1 MKTLEANKMEP
12 FEPTHPGEVIKDEI
26 EYRGISQRALAAQ
39 IGVSYTQLNE
49 VLNGKRTL
57 NTELALLISAALDI
71 DAEPLLA
78 MQTRYDIITARR
90 NQGFLSRLKSIRKIA
105 AAELLRGMGVDFE
118 ILTKETPE
126 DYPANLPLDEVPK
139 YLSLQKSLA
148 FTDEELPAD
157 FLLITSDTVVICES
171 EILGKP
177 KDREDAARMLQL
189 LSGKTHH
196 VVTGVTVRSKEKT
209 ESFAVRSNV
218 AFAQLDAEEINYYIE
233 HCKPFDKAGAYGI
246 QEWIGYVGIS
256 GLEGSF
262 YNVMGLPTRKL
273 YQCLKSF

>member
-1 MKTLEANKMEP
+1 
-12 FEPTHPGEVIKDEI
+12 
-26 EYRGISQRALAAQ
+26 
-39 IGVSYTQLNE
+39 
-49 VLNGKRTL
+49 
-57 NTELALLISAALDI
+57 
-71 DAEPLLA
+71 
-78 MQTRYDIITARR
+78 
-90 NQGFLSRLKSIRKIA
+90 
-105 AAELLRGMGVDFE
+105 MGVDFE

-126 DYPANLPLDEVPK
+126 DYPEDLPLDEVPK

-148 FTDEELPAD
+148 FGDEDLPTG
-157 FLLITSDTVVICES
+157 FLLITSDTVVICEG

-177 KDREDAARMLQL
+177 KDRDDAVRMLQL

-196 VVTGVTVRSKEKT
+196 VVTGVTVRSSEKT
-209 ESFAVRSNV
+209 ESFAVRSDV
-218 AFAQLDAEEINYYIE
+218 TFAQLDPEEIDYYVDRYQ
-233 HCKPFDKAGAYGI
+233 PYDKAGAYGI

>member
-1 MKTLEANKMEP
+1 
-12 FEPTHPGEVIKDEI
+12 
-26 EYRGISQRALAAQ
+26 
-39 IGVSYTQLNE
+39 
-49 VLNGKRTL
+49 
-57 NTELALLISAALDI
+57 
-71 DAEPLLA
+71 
-78 MQTRYDIITARR
+78 
-90 NQGFLSRLKSIRKIA
+90 
-105 AAELLRGMGVDFE
+105 MGVDFE

-126 DYPANLPLDEVPK
+126 DYPADLPLDEVPK

-148 FTDEELPAD
+148 FGDEDLPAD
-157 FLLITSDTVVICES
+157 FLLVTSDTVVICEG

-177 KDREDAARMLQL
+177 KDRVDAVRMLQL

-196 VVTGVTVRSKEKT
+196 VVTGVTVRSAEKT
-209 ESFAVRSNV
+209 ESFAVRSDV
-218 AFAQLDAEEINYYIE
+218 TFAQLDPEEIDYYVDRYQ
-233 HCKPFDKAGAYGI
+233 PYDKAGAYGI

>member
-1 MKTLEANKMEP
+1 MLSNLKKY
-12 FEPTHPGEVIKDEI
+12 HII
-26 EYRGISQRALAAQ
+26 LA
-39 IGVSYTQLNE
+39 S
-49 VLNGKRTL
+49 K
-57 NTELALLISAALDI
+57 S
-71 DAEPLLA
+71 P
-78 MQTRYDIITARR
+78 RR
-90 NQGFLSRLKSIRKIA
+90 Q
-105 AAELLRGMGVDFE
+105 ELLRGMCVDFT
-118 ILTKETPE
+118 IMTKETDETFPPE
-126 DYPANLPLDEVPK
+126 MSLDEVPK

-148 FTDEELPAD
+148 FNDDELPVD
-157 FLLITSDTVVICES
+157 YLLITSDTVVICEG

-196 VVTGVTVRSKEKT
+196 VVTGVTVRSAEKT

-218 AFAQLDAEEINYYIE
+218 TFAELDAEEIDYYIE
-233 HCKPFDKAGAYGI
+233 HCKPYDKAGAYGI

-273 YQCLKSF
+273 YGVLKAF

>member
-1 MKTLEANKMEP
+1 MLTNLKKY
-12 FEPTHPGEVIKDEI
+12 HII
-26 EYRGISQRALAAQ
+26 LA
-39 IGVSYTQLNE
+39 S
-49 VLNGKRTL
+49 K
-57 NTELALLISAALDI
+57 S
-71 DAEPLLA
+71 P
-78 MQTRYDIITARR
+78 RR
-90 NQGFLSRLKSIRKIA
+90 Q
-105 AAELLRGMGVDFE
+105 ELLRGMGVDFE

-126 DYPANLPLDEVPK
+126 DYPTDLPLDEVPK

-157 FLLITSDTVVICES
+157 YLLITSDTVVICEG

-177 KDREDAARMLQL
+177 KDREDATRMLRL

-196 VVTGVTVRSKEKT
+196 VVTGVTVRSVEKT
-209 ESFAVRSNV
+209 ESFAVRSDV
-218 AFAQLDAEEINYYIE
+218 TFAQLDTDEIDYYIE
-233 HCKPFDKAGAYGI
+233 NCLPFDKAGAYGI

-273 YQCLKSF
+273 YQCLKTF

>member
-1 MKTLEANKMEP
+1 MLTNLK
-12 FEPTHPGEVIKDEI
+12 
-26 EYRGISQRALAAQ
+26 EYHIILA
-39 IGVSYTQLNE
+39 S
-49 VLNGKRTL
+49 K
-57 NTELALLISAALDI
+57 S
-71 DAEPLLA
+71 P
-78 MQTRYDIITARR
+78 RR
-90 NQGFLSRLKSIRKIA
+90 Q
-105 AAELLRGMGVDFE
+105 ELLRGMGVDFE

-126 DYPANLPLDEVPK
+126 NYPSDLPLDEVPK

-148 FTDEELPAD
+148 FDDNELPAD
-157 FLLITSDTVVICES
+157 YLLITSDTVVICEG

-177 KDREDAARMLQL
+177 KDREDASRMLEL

-196 VVTGVTVRSKEKT
+196 VVTGVTVRSAEKT
-209 ESFAVRSNV
+209 TSFAVRSNV
-218 AFAQLDAEEINYYIE
+218 TFAELEQDEIDYYIE
-233 HCKPFDKAGAYGI
+233 HCKPYDKAGAYGI

>member
-1 MKTLEANKMEP
+1 MLTNLKKY
-12 FEPTHPGEVIKDEI
+12 HII
-26 EYRGISQRALAAQ
+26 LA
-39 IGVSYTQLNE
+39 S
-49 VLNGKRTL
+49 K
-57 NTELALLISAALDI
+57 S
-71 DAEPLLA
+71 P
-78 MQTRYDIITARR
+78 RR
-90 NQGFLSRLKSIRKIA
+90 Q
-105 AAELLRGMGVDFE
+105 ELLRGMGVDFE

-126 DYPANLPLDEVPK
+126 NYPTDLPLDEVPK

-148 FTDEELPAD
+148 FKNSELPAD
-157 FLLITSDTVVICES
+157 YLLITSDTVVICEG

-177 KDREDAARMLQL
+177 KDREDAERMLRM

-196 VVTGVTVRSKEKT
+196 VVTGVTVRSAEKT

-218 AFAQLDAEEINYYIE
+218 AFAELEQDEIDYYIE
-233 HCKPFDKAGAYGI
+233 HCLPFDKAGAYGI

-273 YQCLKSF
+273 YQCLKLF

>member
-1 MKTLEANKMEP
+1 MLSNLNRY
-12 FEPTHPGEVIKDEI
+12 HII
-26 EYRGISQRALAAQ
+26 LA
-39 IGVSYTQLNE
+39 S
-49 VLNGKRTL
+49 K
-57 NTELALLISAALDI
+57 S
-71 DAEPLLA
+71 P
-78 MQTRYDIITARR
+78 RR
-90 NQGFLSRLKSIRKIA
+90 Q
-105 AAELLRGMGVDFE
+105 ELLRGMGLNFE

-126 DYPANLPLDEVPK
+126 DYPAELPLDEVPR
-139 YLSLQKSLA
+139 YLSQQKSTA
-148 FTDEELPAD
+148 FADEELPAD
-157 FLLITSDTVVICES
+157 YLLITSDTVVICEG

-196 VVTGVTVRSKEKT
+196 VVTGVTVRSASKT

-218 AFAQLDAEEINYYIE
+218 TFAQLDEEEIDYYIE

-262 YNVMGLPTRKL
+262 YNVMGLPTRRL
-273 YQCLKSF
+273 YQTLKSF